1 MNVPDATLL
10 RTIPNPEPDRDYCV
24 DHVTE
29 EFTFLY
35 PLTDQPCFGRV
46 EISYLPDASCIET
59 MSLKQYLN
67 TYREESFSLEAV
79 TNRVL
84 DDLQAACLPRE
95 ARVKIGFNVR
105 GGIETTVTVEVRS

>member
-1 MNVPDATLL
+1 VPDPATLK
-10 RTIPNPEPDRDYCV
+10 TTPNPEPDRDYRV

-35 PLTDQPCFGRV
+35 PLTEQPCFGRV
-46 EISYLPDASCIET
+46 EISYTPDGFCLET

-67 TYREESFSLEAV
+67 TYRDESHHFEAA

-84 DDLQAACLPRE
+84 DDLQAVCSPRE
-95 ARVKIGFNVR
+95 ILVAIHYTTR
-105 GGIETTVTVEVRS
+105 GGIETTVTAEVKR